1 MMISWPTH
9 TGRMPLSGNLRLLE
23 KLRSEYQR
31 TFENVILRY
40 PGVEIRGQRVILDRD
55 IAELYGVET
64 KRLKEQ
70 VKRNIERFPEDFMFE
85 LSTREYENL
94 RSHFATSSWGG
105 TRYIPMAFTEHGI
118 LMISSVLKNDKAV
131 QVNIQI
137 MRAFMKMRQMIFDNA
152 ELRKQIDELR
162 ADTDGKFRIVFET
175 LDQLLFIENIDVPMS
190 RLRPM
195 PKNPNKNPCNPC
207 NPCQKK
213 RQ

>member
-1 MMISWPTH
+1 M
-9 TGRMPLSGNLRLLE
+9 
-23 KLRSEYQR
+23 
-31 TFENVILRY
+31 
-40 PGVEIRGQRVILDRD
+40 LDRD

-85 LSTREYENL
+85 LSTKEHENL
-94 RSHFATSSWGG
+94 RSQNATSSWGG

-137 MRAFMKMRQMIFDNA
+137 MRAFMKMRQILFDHA

-175 LDQLLFIENIDVPMS
+175 LDQLLFIENK
-190 RLRPM
+190 
-195 PKNPNKNPCNPC
+195 PKKKIGFIANEKQAEYGKGGNRKNERNAV
-207 NPCQKK
+207 
-213 RQ
+213 R